1 MSLEQSFSDL
11 NERSNVCRGLFYI
24 SKDFGKGDSIVC
36 IHTLGKCLVNS
47 LNANLNKLKYRLS
60 V

>member
-1 MSLEQSFSDL
+1 MYVE
-11 NERSNVCRGLFYI
+11 GLFYI
-24 SKDFGKGDSIVC
+24 SKDFRKGDSIVC